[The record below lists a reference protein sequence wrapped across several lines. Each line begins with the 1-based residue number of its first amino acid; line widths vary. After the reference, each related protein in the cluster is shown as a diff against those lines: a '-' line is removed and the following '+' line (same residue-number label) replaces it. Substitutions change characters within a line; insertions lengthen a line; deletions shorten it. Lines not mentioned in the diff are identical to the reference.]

1 MRADHCTLITTHA
14 KFKGGRKESSKKIV
28 SNVGVM
34 TIRQPI
40 VVVLGHVDHGKTT
53 LLDKLRGTTVAK
65 REPGA
70 ITQWIGASLLP
81 SQTIQEI
88 CGELLQQ
95 FHFELKVP
103 GILFI
108 DTPGHETFSNL
119 RRRGG
124 SAADI
129 AILVVDVTK
138 GVEPQTV
145 ESINILKSRKT
156 PFIIA
161 ANKIDAIPGWKSEP
175 DISFLRSLKDQ
186 YPEVQTE
193 LDNRVY
199 TILGTLSRLGF
210 RAERYDR
217 ISDFRQNV
225 AIVPV
230 SAKTGEGIPDLLA
243 ILTGLTQAY
252 LTDEL
257 QVTSGPARGTVL
269 EVKDEPGLGTTIN
282 AIIYDGS
289 LKVDDTIVLGGRVQ
303 PIVTRVR
310 AILLPKPLDE
320 IRDPRDRFTSVQ
332 RVTAASGVKVAAPL
346 LENALAGSTIYAVP
360 KGKNTKEYVRIIED
374 EVEKLR
380 VKTERSGIV
389 LKTDTLGSLEA
400 LTEELSRHDVPIHL
414 ADIGDVSKRDIVEA
428 ETASHDDRLLAVI
441 LAFNVKVLP
450 DAQEEATAGNIPL
463 FQSDIIYHLMED
475 YLRWNEEQ
483 RAAGVKAELDALVR
497 PCKAKVLPGFIF
509 RRSKP
514 AIVGVEIVTGRLR
527 PKYPLISSSGRKL
540 GQVERLQDQGKD
552 LPEALV
558 GTQVAVSI
566 EDGVVGRNIAEGDSI
581 YTDLPERSLKT
592 LMTKFP
598 AELSEGDHET
608 IKELI
613 QIKRRENPVWGL

>member
-1 MRADHCTLITTHA
+1 M
-14 KFKGGRKESSKKIV
+14 
-28 SNVGVM
+28 
-34 TIRQPI
+34 
-40 VVVLGHVDHGKTT
+40 
-53 LLDKLRGTTVAK
+53 DKLRGTTVAK
-65 REPGA
+65 REPGQ

-81 SQTIQEI
+81 NQTIQEI
-88 CGELLQQ
+88 CGELLEQ

-129 AILVVDVTK
+129 AILVIDVTK

-161 ANKIDAIPGWKSEP
+161 ANKIDAVPGWRSKP
-175 DISFLRSLKDQ
+175 DSSFLRSFKDQ

-210 RAERYDR
+210 RAERFDR

-252 LTDEL
+252 LADEL
-257 QVTSGPARGTVL
+257 EVTSGPARGTVL
-269 EVKDEPGLGTTIN
+269 EVKDEPGLGTTVN
-282 AIIYDGS
+282 AIIYDGA
-289 LKVDDTIVLGGRVQ
+289 LRVDDTIVLGGRTQ
-303 PIVTRVR
+303 PIVTKVR

-320 IRDPRDRFTSVQ
+320 IRDPRDRFSSVR
-332 RVTAASGVKVAAPL
+332 RVTAASGVKIAAPS
-346 LENALAGSTIYAVP
+346 LENALAGSTLYAVP

-380 VKTERSGIV
+380 IKTEQSGIV

-400 LTEELSRHDVPIHL
+400 LTEELSRHDIPIHL
-414 ADIGDVSKRDIVEA
+414 ADIGDVSKRDVVEA

-450 DAQEEATAGNIPL
+450 DAEEEAETAGIP
-463 FQSDIIYHLMED
+463 FFRSDIIYHLMED

-483 RAAGVKAELDALVR
+483 RSAGAKAELDALVR
-497 PCKAKVLPGFIF
+497 PCKARILPGFIF

-514 AIVGVEIVTGRLR
+514 AIVGVEIISGRLR
-527 PKYPLISSSGRKL
+527 PKYPLISSSGKKL
-540 GQVERLQDQGKD
+540 GEVEKLQDQGKD
-552 LPEALV
+552 LPEAGV
-558 GTQVAVSI
+558 GAQVAVSI
-566 EDGVVGRNIAEGDSI
+566 EDAVVGRNVSEGDTV
-581 YTDLPERSLKT
+581 YTDIPERNLKT

-598 AELSEGDHET
+598 NELSQTDHET
-608 IKELI
+608 ISELI
-613 QIKRRENPVWGL
+613 QLKRRENPVWGL

>member
-1 MRADHCTLITTHA
+1 LP
-14 KFKGGRKESSKKIV
+14 
-28 SNVGVM
+28 
-34 TIRQPI
+34 IRQPI
-40 VVVLGHVDHGKTT
+40 VVVLGHVDHGKTS

-81 SQTIQEI
+81 SQTIAEI
-88 CGELLQQ
+88 CGDLLQQ

-103 GILFI
+103 GLLFI

-129 AILVVDVTK
+129 AILVIDVTK

-161 ANKIDAIPGWKSEP
+161 ANKIDAIRGWKSTSEP
-175 DISFLRSLKDQ
+175 SFLRSLKTQ
-186 YPEVQTE
+186 FPEIQTE
-193 LDNRVY
+193 LDNKVY
-199 TILGTLSRLGF
+199 TIMGTLSRLGF
-210 RAERYDR
+210 RAERFDR
-217 ISDFRQNV
+217 ITEFRQNV

-230 SAKTGEGIPDLLA
+230 SAKTGEGIPELLA

-252 LTDEL
+252 LTEEL

-289 LKVDDTIVLGGRVQ
+289 LKVDDTVVLGGRDK
-303 PIVTRVR
+303 PIVTEIR

-320 IRDPRDRFTSVQ
+320 IRDPRDRFTSVK
-332 RVTAASGVKVAAPL
+332 RVSAASGVKVAAPS
-346 LENALAGSTIYAVP
+346 LENALAGSTLYAVP
-360 KGKNTKEYVRIIED
+360 KGKNAKEYVRIVED

-380 VKTERSGIV
+380 IKTERSGIV

-400 LTEELSRHDVPIHL
+400 VTEELSHHDIPIHL
-414 ADIGDVSKRDIVEA
+414 ADIGDVSKRDVIEA
-428 ETASHDDRLLAVI
+428 ETASKDDRLLAVV
-441 LAFNVKVLP
+441 LAFNVKILP
-450 DAQEEATAGNIPL
+450 DATDESRSANVPIFE
-463 FQSDIIYHLMED
+463 SDIIYHMMED

-483 RAAGVKAELDALVR
+483 RSAGVKAELDALVR
-497 PCKAKVLPGFIF
+497 PCRAKVLPGFIF

-514 AIVGVEIVTGRLR
+514 AIVGLEIVSGKLR
-527 PKYPLISSSGRKL
+527 PKFPLISTSGKRL
-540 GQVERLQDQGKD
+540 GLAQRIQDQGKD
-552 LPEALV
+552 IEEANV
-558 GTQVAVSI
+558 GAQVAVSI
-566 EDGVVGRNIAEGDSI
+566 EDGVVGRNISEGDTI
-581 YTDLPERSLKT
+581 LTDVPERNLKT
-592 LMTKFP
+592 WLTKFP
-598 AELSEGDHET
+598 SELAESDHET

-613 QIKRRENPVWGL
+613 QLKRRENPVWGL

>member
-1 MRADHCTLITTHA
+1 
-14 KFKGGRKESSKKIV
+14 
-28 SNVGVM
+28 M

-65 REPGA
+65 REPGQ

-81 SQTIQEI
+81 SQTIQQI

-138 GVEPQTV
+138 GIEPQTV

-161 ANKIDAIPGWKSEP
+161 ANKIDAVPGWKSHL
-175 DISFLRSLKDQ
+175 DSSFILSLKEQ
-186 YPEVQTE
+186 FPEVQTE

-199 TILGTLSRLGF
+199 TIIGTMSRLGF
-210 RAERYDR
+210 RAERFDR

-289 LKVDDTIVLGGRVQ
+289 LKVDDTIVLGGREQ

-332 RVTAASGVKVAAPL
+332 RVTAASGVKVAAPS

-360 KGKNTKEYVRIIED
+360 KGKNTKEYVRIVED

-380 VKTERSGIV
+380 IKTERSGIV

-400 LTEELSRHDVPIHL
+400 LTEELSRHDIPIHL
-414 ADIGDVSKRDIVEA
+414 ADIGDVSKRDVVEA

-450 DAQEEATAGNIPL
+450 DAEQEANASGIPI
-463 FQSDIIYHLMED
+463 FRSDIIYHLMED

-483 RAAGVKAELDALVR
+483 RSAGVKAELDALVR

-514 AIVGVEIVTGRLR
+514 AIVGVEILSGRLR
-527 PKYPLISSSGRKL
+527 PKYPLIASSGKRL
-540 GQVERLQDQGKD
+540 GTVERLQDQGKD
-552 LPEALV
+552 VPEALV
-558 GTQVAVSI
+558 GAQVAVSI
-566 EDGVVGRNIAEGDSI
+566 EDGVVGRNISEGEII
-581 YTDLPERSLKT
+581 YSDIPERNLKT
-592 LMTKFP
+592 LTMKFP
-598 AELSEGDHET
+598 SELTPSDQET

-613 QIKRRENPVWGL
+613 QLKRRENPVWGF